1 MRIVARN
8 EGLGTCWIGA
18 FDHEELKQFLKIPE
32 EYDVIALTPLGYPA
46 REKMFRKTSSRKNLN
61 EIIFT
66 EAFGNSALEEG
77 IV

>member
-1 MRIVARN
+1 MV
-8 EGLGTCWIGA
+8 
-18 FDHEELKQFLKIPE
+18 KIAE

-46 REKMFRKTSSRKNLN
+46 REEMFRKTSSRKNLN

-66 EAFGNSALEEG
+66 EAFGKSALEEG